1 MSSGEQPE
9 TDAGGRQVIASVD
22 RSGPRPRVV
31 IAERGR
37 EGASLSAL
45 MPATCSLREWR

>member
-1 MSSGEQPE
+1 MTSGEQPE
-9 TDAGGRQVIASVD
+9 ADAGGRRVVASVD

-31 IAERGR
+31 IAERGA

-45 MPATCSLREWR
+45 VTAACSLREWQ